1 MGIIAAIQAGG
12 DPVTEKRTAKAA
24 KAARAAERTVADRL
38 AEWQGSR
45 EKDKVDPWSAR
56 YASEVRRVCDQAV
69 VPALGKRPLRETT
82 REDWTKVLRS
92 RQKSGPGA
100 AAFLYRTC
108 SSFLNYAEAHG
119 WIPVPLLP
127 RKGAAT
133 IAPPVASRDRVLTE
147 TELKAVWD
155 ASEAEPPKL
164 RAFTRLLI
172 LTAARELEVADLTA
186 GEVDLQAG
194 RWTIPGHRAKNETSI
209 TIPLSELALQELRAV
224 WSGGEGE
231 PKDHWH
237 LLGKTTRGGFRGFGR
252 LKTRLDQASRVTAWR
267 WHDLRRTA
275 RTGMTRL
282 GVPREHAEAAI
293 NHVSGRS
300 ALERTYDRHDYA
312 PEVLAAL
319 TRWQE
324 HVAELVKPEEE
335 ERQAEKPASE
345 DLACKF
351 AKSM

>member
-1 MGIIAAIQAGG
+1 
-12 DPVTEKRTAKAA
+12 
-24 KAARAAERTVADRL
+24 
-38 AEWQGSR
+38 
-45 EKDKVDPWSAR
+45 
-56 YASEVRRVCDQAV
+56 
-69 VPALGKRPLRETT
+69 
-82 REDWTKVLRS
+82 
-92 RQKSGPGA
+92 
-100 AAFLYRTC
+100 
-108 SSFLNYAEAHG
+108 
-119 WIPVPLLP
+119 
-127 RKGAAT
+127 
-133 IAPPVASRDRVLTE
+133 VLTD

-335 ERQAEKPASE
+335 ERQAEKPAPE